1 MRGWALTRRRR
12 RHAGRLFDAAGRT
25 AASWVVF
32 EIRESVDP
40 PQRFT
45 DDSRA
50 PALQAI
56 GFSEPPGWVEWIDLG
71 ARRAA
76 PEA

>member
-1 MRGWALTRRRR
+1 
-12 RHAGRLFDAAGRT
+12 
-25 AASWVVF
+25 VF